1 MLELKFNPF
10 RRGRGLWKFNNYL
23 LTDKD
28 YVQKV
33 KNVIKCV
40 SNQYL
45 ENAESKN
52 FQCKNNM
59 DESLFLEVLLMEI
72 RGNTISY
79 SSYIKKEK
87 DQKEKTLLQE
97 IEDLESDAFID
108 LNKLDEKKRNSRVLE
123 KKSY

>member
-1 MLELKFNPF
+1 
-10 RRGRGLWKFNNYL
+10 
-23 LTDKD
+23 
-28 YVQKV
+28 
-33 KNVIKCV
+33 
-40 SNQYL
+40 
-45 ENAESKN
+45 
-52 FQCKNNM
+52 M

-108 LNKLDEKKRNSRVLE
+108 LNKLDEKKKGTR
-123 KKSY
+123 KY

>member
-1 MLELKFNPF
+1 
-10 RRGRGLWKFNNYL
+10 
-23 LTDKD
+23 
-28 YVQKV
+28 
-33 KNVIKCV
+33 
-40 SNQYL
+40 
-45 ENAESKN
+45 
-52 FQCKNNM
+52 M